1 MEQKKVYE
9 FEDMV
14 YRYTENEEPS
24 FDLLESLRDIKTE
37 IMTNANVCAT
47 IVGDAIDDMEQKLIE
62 QDICPLC
69 GTHFEYKS
77 LGYNRVPYGSTYVNE
92 SEEFEAYCPSC
103 NYVVGE

>member
-1 MEQKKVYE
+1 MEQKKFYE
-9 FEDMV
+9 FENMV
-14 YRYTENEEPS
+14 DTYVECDDIDFE
-24 FDLLESLRDIKTE
+24 LLESLRDIKNE
-37 IMTNANVCAT
+37 IITNPEECAN
-47 IVGDAIDDMEQKLIE
+47 IIEKYIDKVEDKLIE
-62 QDICPLC
+62 KDICPIC